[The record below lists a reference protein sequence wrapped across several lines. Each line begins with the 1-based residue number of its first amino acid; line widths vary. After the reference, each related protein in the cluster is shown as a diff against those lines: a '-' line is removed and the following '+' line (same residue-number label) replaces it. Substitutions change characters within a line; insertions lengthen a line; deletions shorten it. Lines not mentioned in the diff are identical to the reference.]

1 MKELSVKDYELV
13 SGGGGGGSSCVGW
26 SWSCSL
32 CW

>member
-13 SGGGGGGSSCVGW
+13 SGGGGSSCVGW
-26 SWSCSL
+26 SCSL